1 MHTPPSVNGP
11 DLLDRRGDYG
21 FDASTQG
28 LVPIGAGA
36 AVAAG
41 LAGYQAR
48 RGPAWLVGL
57 EALAGLSLLATFG
70 LYVHTTRRGKFG
82 VWAEILPELHLRGDE
97 HVLDLGCGRGA
108 VLAMV
113 AKLLPR
119 GHATG
124 VDLWTSDQSGNRP
137 EATLRNLQLEGVVD
151 RCDVR
156 TGDMLALPFE
166 DATFDLI
173 VSSMAIHNI
182 DERDMRDHSRRFE
195 ALDQAVRVLKPGGRL
210 GDHRLLVGRL
220 CTPLAGAWSAA
231 RRRTRSRLAFLV
243 RARPGRR
250 PGHRRAPLSQ
260 APRRLTAHA
269 QAASADVA
277 RRTSANTT
285 IANASNRL
293 RFMAQGE

>member
-1 MHTPPSVNGP
+1 MVTLDTRPPTPSEP

-36 AVAAG
+36 TLAAG
-41 LAGYQAR
+41 FAVYQAR

-57 EALAGLSLLATFG
+57 EAVTGLALLATFG
-70 LYVHTTRRGKFG
+70 LYVHTTRRGKFA
-82 VWAEILPELHLRGDE
+82 VWTEILPELHLRGDE

-124 VDLWTSDQSGNRP
+124 VDLWTSDQSDNRP
-137 EATLRNLQLEGVVD
+137 EATLRNVQLEGVAD

-166 DATFDLI
+166 DATFDVVL
-173 VSSMAIHNI
+173 SSMAIHNI
-182 DERDMRDHSRRFE
+182 DERDIRNHSRRFE
-195 ALDQAVRVLKPGGRL
+195 ALDEAIRVLKPGGQ
-210 GDHRLLVGRL
+210 LVI
-220 CTPLAGAWSAA
+220 TDFWSGAYA
-231 RRRTRSRLAFLV
+231 RHL
-243 RARPGRR
+243 RARGLQRVAERDLGWRFWYAPGLGAGLVTATR
-250 PGHRRAPLSQ
+250 PLS
-260 APRRLTAHA
+260 
-269 QAASADVA
+269 
-277 RRTSANTT
+277 
-285 IANASNRL
+285 
-293 RFMAQGE
+293 